1 MNPMTDEIREY
12 MQDAIDA
19 MIATRQLITDL
30 RDAEGLSS
38 ECYHMLY
45 SLHSGTAE
53 YARGNS
59 GDDLAQYPR
68 FLLIIARN
76 VAALSTTRRRSVCSI
91 SPITLRMSLKD
102 YLES

>member
-76 VAALSTTRRRSVCSI
+76 VAG
-91 SPITLRMSLKD
+91 PIDNATKVSLLNLADHVANELED